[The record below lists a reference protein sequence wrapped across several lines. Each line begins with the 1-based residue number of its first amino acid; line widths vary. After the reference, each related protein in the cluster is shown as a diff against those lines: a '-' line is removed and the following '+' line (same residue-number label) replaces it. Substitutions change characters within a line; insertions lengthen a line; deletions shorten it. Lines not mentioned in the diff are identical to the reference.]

1 MIGSVKGC
9 VSLIHQENPDI
20 IRTHCF
26 LHREVLVSKGL
37 PIELKEVLDSVIEMI
52 NYIKSRLLKCR
63 LFEKICTDMDSSYK
77 KLLLHTEVRWLSKG
91 KVLLRVYQLRKEL
104 REFFNDELQAQF
116 CNYLSCEVWINKLAY
131 LTEIFG
137 CLNNLN
143 SSMQGRSENILTSSD
158 KLVAFQKKLNLWKN
172 RVNTGNLEMFPLLQ
186 ISNSEEM
193 KNIIF
198 KHLCILENDMDFY
211 FPSLKTESYDWIRNP
226 FVPSSNNLSLKAEE
240 ELMAISCDRTLR
252 LKYSEI
258 TIDSFWISVQ
268 QEYPVISEIAVS
280 ILLQFSTSYLC
291 ELGFSTLNNIKTKKR
306 ERLLGIE
313 EEMRVSLSELRPN
326 IEKVAKKN
334 QAQISH

>member
-1 MIGSVKGC
+1 
-9 VSLIHQENPDI
+9 
-20 IRTHCF
+20 
-26 LHREVLVSKGL
+26 
-37 PIELKEVLDSVIEMI
+37 
-52 NYIKSRLLKCR
+52 
-63 LFEKICTDMDSSYK
+63 
-77 KLLLHTEVRWLSKG
+77 
-91 KVLLRVYQLRKEL
+91 
-104 REFFNDELQAQF
+104 
-116 CNYLSCEVWINKLAY
+116 
-131 LTEIFG
+131 
-137 CLNNLN
+137 
-143 SSMQGRSENILTSSD
+143 
-158 KLVAFQKKLNLWKN
+158 
-172 RVNTGNLEMFPLLQ
+172 MFPLLQ

-226 FVPSSNNLSLKAEE
+226 FVPSSNNLCLKAEE